1 MQTAGYPWPAAEN
14 VARGQLRPHEVM
26 HAWMKSPGHRANILD
41 PEARAVGVGLEL
53 GPGGPWWTQNF
64 GYQ

>member
-1 MQTAGYPWPAAEN
+1 MRTAGYSWPAAEN
-14 VARGQLRPHEVM
+14 LARGQRRPHEVM
-26 HAWMKSPGHRANILD
+26 HAWMNSPGHRANILN
-41 PEARAVGVGLEL
+41 PATRAVGVGLEL